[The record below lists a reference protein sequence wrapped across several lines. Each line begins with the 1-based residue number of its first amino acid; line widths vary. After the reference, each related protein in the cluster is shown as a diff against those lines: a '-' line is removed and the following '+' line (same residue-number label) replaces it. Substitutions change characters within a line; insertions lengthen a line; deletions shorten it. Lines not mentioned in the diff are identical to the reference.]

1 MGNFGPLG
9 RGPLSDVVYQD
20 RWGQPYPAVQ

>member
-9 RGPLSDVVYQD
+9 RGPLSDVAYLD
-20 RWGQPYPAVQ
+20 NWGTPYTAG

>member
-9 RGPLSDVVYQD
+9 RGPLSEVTSLDD
-20 RWGQPYPAVQ
+20 WGKAYPGLK